1 MSPIQIIIFIFLL
14 LIIFWLLIKQYSL
27 NKQLKEMR
35 TVIQDI
41 IHGNSKRRIFSNQNN
56 NLGQLGYQINELA
69 SLYDTSKMKYENE
82 QQVKKQLI
90 SNLSHDVRTPLVSVI
105 GYLEAIVENRI
116 ATDQKEEYINTAYQ
130 KALQLKEQVNQLF
143 EFVQNDENEIQ
154 LILGKIDL
162 CETTRQLLID
172 FLPII
177 ENEQITLDIDI
188 PDKEIFALVDKESY
202 IRVVQ
207 NIIKNT
213 LTHAAE
219 GKYIGIFLKCD
230 EKNVFV
236 DIADKG
242 QGIGEEHLPYVF
254 ERLYKVDQV
263 RSRSGGLGLAIAKE
277 LANKMNG
284 DVVILRSIPGDT
296 VFRIMFP
303 QAF

>member
-27 NKQLKEMR
+27 NKQLKEMH

-82 QQVKKQLI
+82 QQVKKQFI

-116 ATDQKEEYINTAYQ
+116 ASKQREEYIITAYQ

-154 LILGKIDL
+154 LSLDKIDL

-188 PDKEIFALVDKESY
+188 PDKEIFALIDKESY

-213 LTHAAE
+213 LTHATE
-219 GKYIGIFLKCD
+219 GKYLGIFLKCD

-284 DVVILRSIPGDT
+284 DVEILRSIPGDT